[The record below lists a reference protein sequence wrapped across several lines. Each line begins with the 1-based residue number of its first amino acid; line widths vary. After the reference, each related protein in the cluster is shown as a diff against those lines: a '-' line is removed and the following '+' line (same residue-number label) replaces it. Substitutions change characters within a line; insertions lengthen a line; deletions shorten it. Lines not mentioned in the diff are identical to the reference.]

1 MSITPQL
8 MGILNLTSD
17 SFFDGGKYIDLPSAL
32 NQANLLISEGADI
45 LDIGAESSK
54 PGSHPIPE
62 HVEKERIVSFL
73 SMLHNSYTGTSHEEG
88 VNFKIPISVDTS
100 RSSVA
105 KAALEMGVSAI
116 NDIYALR
123 RDLELVSI
131 ISEFKCRIV
140 LMHMQG
146 TPDCMQ
152 KSPHYEN
159 VVDETLAFL
168 EERVSFAM
176 AHGIQKENIIL
187 DPGIGFGKTL
197 EHNCTLLKNIA
208 RFRNLGFPVLVGTSR
223 KSFLGAIT
231 GKNVKERLLSTAA
244 TVAYLA
250 LQGVDILRVHD
261 VLAMKEVLQVIQ
273 AINNKSPLEKLG
285 KHPPYSPFVN

>member
-1 MSITPQL
+1 

-17 SFFDGGKYIDLPSAL
+17 SFFDPGKYLDPSSAL
-32 NQANLLISEGADI
+32 EQATRLISEGADI

-62 HVEKERIVSFL
+62 DLEKARIVSFL
-73 SMLHNSYTGTSHEEG
+73 SLFRQSTPMRNPNEKYE
-88 VNFKIPISVDTS
+88 VNIPISIDTS

-105 KAALEMGVSAI
+105 KVALEMGASMI

-123 RDLELVSI
+123 RDPELVSV
-131 ISEFKCRIV
+131 ISDFESCRVV

-146 TPDCMQ
+146 TPTCMQ

-168 EERVSFAM
+168 EERASFAKT
-176 AHGIQKENIIL
+176 HGIREENIIV
-187 DPGIGFGKTL
+187 DPGIGFGKTPQ
-197 EHNCTLLKNIA
+197 HNCALLKNIA
-208 RFRNLGFPVLVGTSR
+208 RFRSLGFPVLVGVSR

-231 GKNVKERLLSTAA
+231 GKNVEDRLLHTAA
-244 TVAYLA
+244 TIVYLA
-250 LQGVDILRVHD
+250 LQSIDVLRVHD
-261 VLAMKEVLQVIQ
+261 VSAMKEVLAVIQ
-273 AINNKSPLEKLG
+273 AIDTG
-285 KHPPYSPFVN
+285 QFYGI